1 MPMQIKICIQ
11 FPENNLSKMELINF
25 ATTII
30 IPVYNAYEDTKKCVE
45 SVIQHTDHK
54 HPILIVDD
62 ASTDLR
68 IKKLLGEFS
77 LTQSHISVVENFD
90 NLGFVKT
97 CNLAFSAS
105 DGSTDVVLLNSDTV
119 VTPNWLDK
127 LINAAYS
134 EKNVAT
140 VTPLTNNGTICS
152 VPIWL
157 ESNDIPAGHTI
168 ISFASLIE
176 NISLKE
182 YPQIPTAVGFCM
194 YIKRDVLNKVGYF
207 DAVNFGRGY
216 GEEND
221 FCCRATNSGYIHIID
236 DSTFVYH
243 SGSKS
248 FGAQKLKLIEEN
260 SNTLTKLHPNY
271 FPSVEKFIA
280 EKSIQRII
288 NNIELNLFLIKVI
301 KLSPICFILH
311 KSIEISTDS
320 QLGGTEYHCA
330 ALIEELRDTQPI
342 YTLHFD
348 KYKSA
353 ISLTI
358 FYQQEKKYFDFPFN
372 KSLGNSYL
380 SQDDIFSK
388 LFADIIRHF
397 RPAIIHVHHLMG
409 LSIRDIL
416 SVLLQ
421 ENIPYMVSIH
431 DYYLICPSYN
441 LIDYN
446 QSFCYEHKNDSYCQE
461 CSHKLL
467 GESYDLKN
475 KWSEI
480 CEELLEH
487 AQLVITPSVSTASYI
502 KREYQYTKTKNNIK
516 VIRHGVFKEDFI
528 KKVST
533 LRSISQAESANIDL
547 SLLKIGFVG
556 SINVDKGAREIIDLV
571 KIVNEDSLLKHKFE
585 FSFFG
590 RFSEDIPMNS
600 PNISITNEYDNQDL
614 YDLLKDVD
622 VVIFPT
628 KCAETYCLT
637 ADEVIMCGI
646 PILSSP
652 VGAVAER
659 IQLFDVGWIS
669 PSSSPEDLLNTLLL
683 IVNDPVNFEKIKN
696 NTQKYPI
703 VSYEAMS
710 SLYLQEYQYILSN
723 IVETGIEKVINN
735 TFFLTNK
742 DIFEAHQQR
751 QRIKQSRSS
760 LLFLKKTKP
769 FQFLK
774 KKSPWVWKL
783 LKMILLRNN

>member
-1 MPMQIKICIQ
+1 
-11 FPENNLSKMELINF
+11 MELINF
-25 ATTII
+25 TTTII
-30 IPVYNAYEDTKKCVE
+30 IPVYNAYEDTEKCIK

-54 HPILIVDD
+54 HPILIVND

-68 IKKLLGEFS
+68 IKKLLEEFS
-77 LTQSHISVVENFD
+77 LEQSNISVIENFD

-97 CNLAFSAS
+97 CNLAFSES

-134 EKNVAT
+134 AKNIAT

-152 VPIWL
+152 VPVWL
-157 ESNDIPAGHTI
+157 ETNDIPEGHTI

-176 NISLKE
+176 NISLRE

-221 FCCRATNSGYIHIID
+221 FCCRATNLGYIHIID

-248 FGAQKLKLIEEN
+248 FGEQKLKLIEEN
-260 SNTLTKLHPNY
+260 LNTLAKLHPKY

-288 NNIELNLFLIKVI
+288 NNVDLNLFLLKII

-311 KSIEISTDS
+311 NGIEISTNS
-320 QLGGTEYHCA
+320 HLGGTEYHCA
-330 ALIEELRDTQPI
+330 ALIEELHNIQPI
-342 YTLHFD
+342 YILYFD

-358 FYQQEKKYFDFPFN
+358 FYKQEKKSFDFPFN
-372 KSLGNSYL
+372 KSSGNSYL
-380 SQDDIFSK
+380 SQDNIFSQ

-397 RPAIIHVHHLMG
+397 QPAIIHIHHLIG
-409 LSIRDIL
+409 LPIRDIL
-416 SVLLQ
+416 SILLE
-421 ENIPYMVSIH
+421 ENIPYIVSIH
-431 DYYLICPSYN
+431 DYYFICPSYN

-446 QSFCYEHKNDSYCQE
+446 QSFCYEYKNDNYCQK
-461 CSHKLL
+461 CSQKLL

-480 CEELLEH
+480 CAELLEH
-487 AQLVITPSVSTASYI
+487 AQLVVTPSLSTASYI
-502 KREYQYTKTKNNIK
+502 SREYQYTKTKNNVK

-528 KKVST
+528 KKRST
-533 LRSISQAESANIDL
+533 HRSISQTERANGNL

-556 SINVDKGAREIIDLV
+556 SINVNKGAREIIDLV
-571 KIVNEDSLLKHKFE
+571 KIVNNDSILKHKFE
-585 FSFFG
+585 FNFFG
-590 RFSEDIPMNS
+590 RFSEDIPTNF
-600 PNISITNEYDNQDL
+600 PNISIINEYDTQDL
-614 YDLLKDVD
+614 CNLLKDID

-628 KCAETYCLT
+628 NWPETYCLT
-637 ADEVIMCGI
+637 ADEVIMCGL
-646 PILSSP
+646 PIISSP
-652 VGAVAER
+652 IGAIAER

-669 PSSSPEDLLNTLLL
+669 PSSSAKDLLNTLD
-683 IVNDPVNFEKIKN
+683 IVTSDSANFEKIKK
-696 NTQKYPI
+696 NTEKYPL

-710 SLYLQEYQYILSN
+710 FLYLQEYKYILSN
-723 IVETGIEKVINN
+723 IVETGIKRISSN
-735 TFFLTNK
+735 TFLLANK
-742 DIFEAHQQR
+742 DIFEAHHQEQN
-751 QRIKQSRSS
+751 IKQSYSVLS
-760 LLFLKKTKP
+760 FLKKTKP

-774 KKSPWVWKL
+774 KKSPWAWKL
-783 LKMILLRNN
+783 LKMILLREK